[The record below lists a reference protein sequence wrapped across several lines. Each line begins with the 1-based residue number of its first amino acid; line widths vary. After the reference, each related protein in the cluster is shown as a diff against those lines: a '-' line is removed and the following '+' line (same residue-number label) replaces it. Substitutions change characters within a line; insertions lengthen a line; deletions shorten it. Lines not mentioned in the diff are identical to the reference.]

1 MLGEARALSADP
13 RAAHVLSE
21 RLAALNRLAALT
33 GKIQAEAVARDADS
47 RFARLRNIMSDLP
60 STSSPRVHSS
70 AEKRTVM
77 DALAEAKA
85 KLDENASAAA
95 DPSQPMQAIAAA
107 RRSIEEMSRF
117 QTAHAAAELYA
128 SSLDRKSTRSEEHTS
143 ELKSLLRNSY

>member
-1 MLGEARALSADP
+1 MRISDWSSDVCSSDL
-13 RAAHVLSE
+13 VLSE

-47 RFARLRNIMSDLP
+47 QFARLRNIMSDLP

-85 KLDENASAAA
+85 KLDENASAAYHR
-95 DPSQPMQAIAAA
+95 SQPMQAIAATL
-107 RRSIEEMSRF
+107 RSIEEMSRF
-117 QTAHAAAELYA
+117 QTHHAAADLNA
-128 SSLDRKSTRSEEHTS
+128 SSLSRGKTLAIQAMAKPGITS
-143 ELKSLLRNSY
+143 E

>member
-1 MLGEARALSADP
+1 MRISDWSSDVCSSDLARALSADP

-47 RFARLRNIMSDLP
+47 QFARLRNIMSDLP

-77 DALAEAKA
+77 DALAEAKE
-85 KLDENASAAA
+85 KPDENASAASN
-95 DPSQPMQAIAAA
+95 PSQQMQANPAAP
-107 RRSIEEMSRF
+107 RSLEETSRF
-117 QTAHAAAELYA
+117 QTTTALPETY
-128 SSLDRKSTRSEEHTS
+128 
-143 ELKSLLRNSY
+143 